1 MPHVYLIKEGE
12 EKQAQVLVPDIIGM
26 CIVKIAKITAKKT
39 ERELERFTEEQ
50 KRRGTIQQNI
60 PAPQVNFYIYGDTF
74 LPPTKK
80 SVDFCARV
88 SSELLMLYLS
98 GKIKPSSDTK
108 TPGEIIA
115 EVSDIFF
122 LSIRMSEEP
131 ERKKEKDGDDKS
143 GKETKNTSVLTE
155 IDESERPD
163 KVDRRFQAVVEDEIF
178 RIKDGWDYER
188 AVKILQ
194 DLKNSEVMKKAFV
207 MSPETTYISLDTEI
221 EEGVLIY
228 PDAVLI
234 SSFIGSGSIIG
245 KGAFILHS
253 RIGPNT
259 KVMPYSY
266 LEEVEVE
273 GESQIGPF
281 ARTRPNVLI
290 RKGAKIGNFVE
301 LKNSEIGEG
310 SKAQHFSYIGDAKIG
325 RNVNIGAGTV
335 TCNYD
340 GEKKSQ
346 TEIHDNAF
354 IGSGSMLVAPIKVGE
369 WGYTAAGS
377 TITKDVPEGALAIE
391 RAELKFIHRWGE
403 KKLKKKKKK

>member
-12 EKQAQVLVPDIIGM
+12 EKQAEVRVPDIIGM
-26 CIVKIAKITAKKT
+26 CIVKIARVTAEKT
-39 ERELERFTEEQ
+39 EKELEKFIEEQ
-50 KRRGTIQQNI
+50 KQRGIVPQNVNV
-60 PAPQVNFYIYGDTF
+60 PQVNFYIHGDTF

-80 SVDFCARV
+80 VIDFCTKLSA
-88 SSELLMLYLS
+88 ELIMLYLS
-98 GKIKPSSDTK
+98 GKIKMISENKGQIT
-108 TPGEIIA
+108 A

-122 LSIRMSEEP
+122 ISLQMD
-131 ERKKEKDGDDKS
+131 ERTENKIEKDGR
-143 GKETKNTSVLTE
+143 ELAE
-155 IDESERPD
+155 IDEAEKPAKVERKFPNY
-163 KVDRRFQAVVEDEIF
+163 VEEIF

-194 DLKNSEVMKKAFV
+194 KLKNSEVMKKAFV

-221 EEGVLIY
+221 EDGVLIY

-234 SSFIGSGSIIG
+234 SSFVGKGSIIG
-245 KGAFILHS
+245 KGAFLLHS

-281 ARTRPNVLI
+281 ARTRPTVVI

-340 GEKKSQ
+340 GERKSQ
-346 TEIHDNAF
+346 TVIEDNAF
-354 IGSGSMLVAPIKVGE
+354 IGSGSMLVAPLKVGE

-377 TITKDVPEGALAIE
+377 TITKDVPQGTLAIE
-391 RAELKFIHRWGE
+391 RAELKFIPGWGE

>member
-12 EKQAQVLVPDIIGM
+12 EKQAEVRVPDIIGM
-26 CIVKIAKITAKKT
+26 CIVKIARITAERT
-39 ERELERFTEEQ
+39 EKELEKFIEEQ
-50 KRRGTIQQNI
+50 KQRGII
-60 PAPQVNFYIYGDTF
+60 PQDLNVPRVNLYIHGDTF

-80 SVDFCARV
+80 VIDFCAKL
-88 SSELLMLYLS
+88 SAELLMLYLS
-98 GKIKPSSDTK
+98 GKIKVNSESE
-108 TPGEIIA
+108 GEITA

-122 LSIRMSEEP
+122 ISLQMGEYSESKEVKNGKEFVEKIDEAEKLDKV
-131 ERKKEKDGDDKS
+131 ERK
-143 GKETKNTSVLTE
+143 
-155 IDESERPD
+155 
-163 KVDRRFQAVVEDEIF
+163 FQNYVEEIF

-188 AVKILQ
+188 AVKIVQ
-194 DLKNSEVMKKAFV
+194 KLKNSEVMKKAFV
-207 MSPETTYISLDTEI
+207 VSPETTYISLDTEI
-221 EEGVLIY
+221 EDGVLIY
-228 PDAVLI
+228 PDVVLI
-234 SSFIGSGSIIG
+234 SSFVGKGSIIG
-245 KGAFILHS
+245 KGVFLIHS

-281 ARTRPNVLI
+281 ARTRPTVVI

-346 TEIHDNAF
+346 TEIQDNAF
-354 IGSGSMLVAPIKVGE
+354 IGSGSMLVAPLKVEE

-377 TITKDVPEGALAIE
+377 TITKDVPQGTLAIE
-391 RAELKFIHRWGE
+391 RAELKFIPGWGE